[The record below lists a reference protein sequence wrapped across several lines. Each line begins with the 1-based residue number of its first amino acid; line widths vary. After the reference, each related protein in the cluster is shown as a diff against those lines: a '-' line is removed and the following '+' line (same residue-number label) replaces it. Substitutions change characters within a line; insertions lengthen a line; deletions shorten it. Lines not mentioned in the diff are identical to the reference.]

1 MCSTK
6 MQRRPP
12 LCHHHGRSDGEECFA
27 HVSFYK
33 NSDICC
39 TVAQACKGLSFVP
52 CSLQLHL
59 VFFVPCCA
67 NIAKA
72 ISLCPAVHCAQLC
85 WALSC
90 CAKITDRRMYSVQ
103 PRKENSIATTT
114 TTTTKTYK
122 QTKGQTKKGERR
134 YKLLYIDV
142 APGECCGFTRSC

>member
-1 MCSTK
+1 
-6 MQRRPP
+6 MQQRPP
-12 LCHHHGRSDGEECFA
+12 LYHHHGRSDGEVCFA
-27 HVSFYK
+27 RVSFYK

-59 VFFVPCCA
+59 VFLYLVVQ
-67 NIAKA
+67 ILQRL
-72 ISLCPAVHCAQLC
+72 LCPAVHCAQLC

-114 TTTTKTYK
+114 TTTTTKTYK